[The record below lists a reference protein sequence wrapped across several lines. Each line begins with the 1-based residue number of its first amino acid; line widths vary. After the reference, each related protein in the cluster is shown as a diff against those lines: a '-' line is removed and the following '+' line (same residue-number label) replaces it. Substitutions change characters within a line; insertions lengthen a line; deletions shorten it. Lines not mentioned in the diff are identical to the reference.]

1 MCRHSRKQSE
11 STITH
16 SKAMHIELATLPI
29 VADDALGS
37 ERDIRLLSANVVLD
51 VSMVRFFISDFI
63 ISSCVK
69 LAHSLNV

>member
-1 MCRHSRKQSE
+1 MQ
-11 STITH
+11 
-16 SKAMHIELATLPI
+16 IELATLPI

-37 ERDIRLLSANVVLD
+37 ERDIRLLRANVVFD
-51 VSMVRFFISDFI
+51 MSIVRFFISDFT